1 MYSNPFLPQLQNMRA
16 QLAQMQQP
24 QQAYQIQYVK
34 GLNEA
39 KSFVMPPSSSTIL
52 MDSDMPIFYTKF
64 VDANGIEQI
73 KEYEFKEKA
82 TSSQNTDD
90 TYALKSDF
98 DKLSERVAVLAELL
112 KNRGEQS

>member
-1 MYSNPFLPQLQNMRA
+1 MYSNPFLPQLQNMQA

-24 QQAYQIQYVK
+24 QQACQIQYVK
-34 GLNEA
+34 GLNGA
-39 KSFVMPPSSSTIL
+39 KSFVMPPTSSAIL
-52 MDSDMPIFYTKF
+52 MDSDMPVFYAKF
-64 VDANGIEQI
+64 VDANGVEQI
-73 KEYEFKEKA
+73 KEFEFKEKTA
-82 TSSQNTDD
+82 TSQTTD